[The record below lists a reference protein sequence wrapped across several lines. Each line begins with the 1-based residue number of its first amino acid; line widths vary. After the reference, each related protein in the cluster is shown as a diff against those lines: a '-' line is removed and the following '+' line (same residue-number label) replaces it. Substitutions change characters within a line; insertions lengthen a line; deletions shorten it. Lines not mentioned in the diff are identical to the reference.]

1 MMWRGKSTRPSCQE
15 RYGKIVQHHWF
26 GEGYLLI
33 GFETGW
39 VVVLSTHNREISEE
53 LHSEKMF
60 THGALEKMAYCSEI
74 SRAAVSCGSTVK
86 LVDVAGG
93 QFNELQ
99 GDKLE
104 VGLDQTIVL
113 ATSFT
118 LHNPASPE
126 LNVLATSSTQ
136 CKPCFYRVTH
146 ARQRY

>member
-74 SRAAVSCGSTVK
+74 SRAAVSCGST
-86 LVDVAGG
+86 AGG
-93 QFNELQ
+93 LMRSR
-99 GDKLE
+99 
-104 VGLDQTIVL
+104 IRP
-113 ATSFT
+113 T
-118 LHNPASPE
+118 LNLP
-126 LNVLATSSTQ
+126 LLL
-136 CKPCFYRVTH
+136 RVSV
-146 ARQRY
+146 